1 MLKNCEVQVS
11 VKQQGIFSKA
21 TSFVKQKS
29 YQLAVAG
36 ALGMGA
42 VSANAAAI
50 EIPAMTEIITMITGM
65 VAVVASVGMAVLSV
79 YATAR
84 VFKWVK
90 AAF

>member
-1 MLKNCEVQVS
+1 MLENQVEVQVAD
-11 VKQQGIFSKA
+11 VKASSNVSKFA
-21 TSFVKQKS
+21 TV
-29 YQLAVAG
+29 VG
-36 ALGMGA
+36 ATTAYALIA
-42 VSANAAAI
+42 SSAHAEAI
-50 EIPAMTEIITMITGM
+50 EIPAMTDIITMITGM

>member
-1 MLKNCEVQVS
+1 MNDEIEVQAVDTKSTLKN
-11 VKQQGIFSKA
+11 A
-21 TSFVKQKS
+21 
-29 YQLAVAG
+29 AVAVAVTS
-36 ALGMGA
+36 ALVAAGP
-42 VSANAAAI
+42 ANAAAI
-50 EIPAMTEIITMITGM
+50 ELPAMTEIITMITGM

>member
-1 MLKNCEVQVS
+1 MSKDIQAVPVAEKTSGLKQ
-11 VKQQGIFSKA
+11 A
-21 TSFVKQKS
+21 
-29 YQLAVAG
+29 AVAIAVTS
-36 ALGMGA
+36 ALVVAGP
-42 VSANAAAI
+42 ANAAAI
-50 EIPAMTEIITMITGM
+50 EIPAMTEVVTMITGM

>member
-1 MLKNCEVQVS
+1 MENFEAQVQVIPAATDKAP
-11 VKQQGIFSKA
+11 VNLRRAAAAAGAAATYVVA
-21 TSFVKQKS
+21 TS
-29 YQLAVAG
+29 
-36 ALGMGA
+36 
-42 VSANAAAI
+42 SANAAAI

>member
-1 MLKNCEVQVS
+1 MLENIQAVQVAEKS
-11 VKQQGIFSKA
+11 NTVKRVA
-21 TSFVKQKS
+21 TIVGATAT
-29 YQLAVAG
+29 YALVAS
-36 ALGMGA
+36 
-42 VSANAAAI
+42 SANAAAI
-50 EIPAMTEIITMITGM
+50 EIPAMTEVITMITGM

>member
-1 MLKNCEVQVS
+1 MSENEIEVQVVE
-11 VKQQGIFSKA
+11 VKNSKVRQIA
-21 TSFVKQKS
+21 TVVGATATYALVASS
-29 YQLAVAG
+29 AHAVP
-36 ALGMGA
+36 
-42 VSANAAAI
+42 I
-50 EIPAMTEIITMITGM
+50 EIPAMTEVVTMITGM

>member
-1 MLKNCEVQVS
+1 MENQVR
-11 VKQQGIFSKA
+11 VIPAATDKAPVNLRRAAAVVGATATYVMA
-21 TSFVKQKS
+21 TS
-29 YQLAVAG
+29 
-36 ALGMGA
+36 
-42 VSANAAAI
+42 SANAAAI

>member
-1 MLKNCEVQVS
+1 MSKDIQAVPVAEEKSGLKQ
-11 VKQQGIFSKA
+11 A
-21 TSFVKQKS
+21 
-29 YQLAVAG
+29 AVAIAVTS
-36 ALGMGA
+36 ALVAAGP
-42 VSANAAAI
+42 ANAAAI

>member
-1 MLKNCEVQVS
+1 MNENFDTQAQV
-11 VKQQGIFSKA
+11 IPAA
-21 TSFVKQKS
+21 TDKVPANLRRAAATIGGVTT
-29 YQLAVAG
+29 Y
-36 ALGMGA
+36 AL
-42 VSANAAAI
+42 VTSSANAAAI

>member
-1 MLKNCEVQVS
+1 MFENTALQIEVKAEKAPNMLVRVAPTLAVVS
-11 VKQQGIFSKA
+11 V
-21 TSFVKQKS
+21 
-29 YQLAVAG
+29 
-36 ALGMGA
+36 LGMSGA
-42 VSANAAAI
+42 ANAAAI

>member
-1 MLKNCEVQVS
+1 MSENIQAVQVVEKKS
-11 VKQQGIFSKA
+11 GLKQA
-21 TSFVKQKS
+21 
-29 YQLAVAG
+29 AVVAAVTTALVAAG
-36 ALGMGA
+36 P
-42 VSANAAAI
+42 ANAAAI
-50 EIPAMTEIITMITGM
+50 EIPAMTEIVTMITGM

>member
-1 MLKNCEVQVS
+1 MNEINEVQVLEVQTKQPNT
-11 VKQQGIFSKA
+11 VKNAAKIVGAA
-21 TSFVKQKS
+21 TV
-29 YQLAVAG
+29 YAV
-36 ALGMGA
+36 A
-42 VSANAAAI
+42 VSANAAPI

>member
-1 MLKNCEVQVS
+1 MDKDLQVQVATNEKS
-11 VKQQGIFSKA
+11 ALKQAAVTI
-21 TSFVKQKS
+21 
-29 YQLAVAG
+29 AVAS
-36 ALGMGA
+36 ALVAAGP
-42 VSANAAAI
+42 ANAAAI
-50 EIPAMTEIITMITGM
+50 EIPAMTEVVTMITGM